1 MLHLTP
7 SSITEL
13 LNLKEVDRV
22 VKIRVV
28 FNLDHRKNLVLEDVI
43 LSSKVKFSFFLHKT
57 SRDLKIS
64 FRSIQ
69 SILTDSLGFIN
80 VSPRMLTDENKKRR
94 MEMSRRNLE
103 ILESDPDQFCR
114 HVITMDET
122 WVQHFDPETKKQ
134 SMSWK
139 QLFSPPMKKF

>member
-1 MLHLTP
+1 
-7 SSITEL
+7 
-13 LNLKEVDRV
+13 
-22 VKIRVV
+22 
-28 FNLDHRKNLVLEDVI
+28 
-43 LSSKVKFSFFLHKT
+43 
-57 SRDLKIS
+57 
-64 FRSIQ
+64 
-69 SILTDSLGFIN
+69 
-80 VSPRMLTDENKKRR
+80 MLTDENKKRW

>member
-43 LSSKVKFSFFLHKT
+43 LSSKVKFSFFFT
-57 SRDLKIS
+57 
-64 FRSIQ
+64 
-69 SILTDSLGFIN
+69 
-80 VSPRMLTDENKKRR
+80 
-94 MEMSRRNLE
+94 
-103 ILESDPDQFCR
+103 
-114 HVITMDET
+114 
-122 WVQHFDPETKKQ
+122 
-134 SMSWK
+134 
-139 QLFSPPMKKF
+139 

>member
-80 VSPRMLTDENKKRR
+80 VSPRMLTDENKKRW